1 MTFFAAARRTLH
13 AGLVAFAVFT
23 VSSFAA
29 PPCLAH
35 AVVVEAIPAQGST
48 VRTAPERVV
57 LRFNVRIEHALA
69 RATLKSGDGALVA
82 LTPLHDGPAQADR
95 LVIPLPALGPGEHE
109 VRYRVL
115 ATDGHTTEGVLRF
128 RVMP

>member
-1 MTFFAAARRTLH
+1 VISFAAARRHLR
-13 AGLVAFAVFT
+13 ARFSACVACV
-23 VSSFAA
+23 VLSFAA
-29 PPCLAH
+29 AQCWGH
-35 AVVVEAIPAQGST
+35 AVVIEAVPAQGAT

-69 RATLKSGDGALVA
+69 GATLKSGKGEAIALA
-82 LTPLHDGPAQADR
+82 PLNGGPAQSDR

-115 ATDGHTTEGVLRF
+115 ATDGHTTHGVLRF